1 MSPAKARLIH
11 LLGLPGH
18 KITYEQARDLLD
30 HPDVEVRC
38 ALAQRDDLEPEILF
52 FLARDVDPTVR
63 RIIAS
68 NTKVPEK
75 ASLVL
80 ASDADGDVRAE
91 LAMRLGKLIPGFDAA
106 DADKTWRTVHQ
117 VLALLVRDQLPRVRR
132 VISEALKYLP
142 DAPRDIVLQL
152 ARDPEVSVAAP
163 ILEFSPVLT
172 DQDLIDIIES
182 SPLTASL
189 VAISRRLNVGEEV
202 SNAIVGT
209 ADVDAIT
216 ALLNNQSA
224 QIREATL
231 DAIIDA
237 APVYPSWHEPLVTRR
252 QLPGRAAL
260 RIAGFVA
267 DTLLQKLAARQD
279 LDAATTSALGLIVKQ
294 KLNQDSGSLAPD
306 SLSAALDPIALRTA
320 AARAAGLMETGKL
333 TPVSIMKIAQ
343 DGVSTVIIAA
353 LAARANLPVDAVA
366 EVVRSGS
373 AKGMLA
379 VAWAGDFTADQAEIL
394 QLKVARVMPDQ
405 VIKPKSDGWFDATEA
420 EMEWQLNMFK
430 DAAQQ
435 NATDMAN
442 ASRRP
447 GT

>member
-30 HPDVEVRC
+30 HPDVDVRR

-52 FLARDVDPTVR
+52 FLARDADSSVR
-63 RIIAS
+63 RIIAANS
-68 NTKVPEK
+68 KAPEK
-75 ASLVL
+75 ASLIL
-80 ASDADGDVRAE
+80 ANDADGDVRAD
-91 LAMRLGKLIPGFDAA
+91 LAARLGKIIPGFDKA
-106 DADKTWRTVHQ
+106 DADKAWRTVHQ

-132 VISEALKYLP
+132 VLSDSLKYLP

-172 DQDLIDIIES
+172 DEDLLDIIQS

-189 VAISRRLNVGEEV
+189 VAISKRINVGEEV

-237 APVYPSWHEPLVTRR
+237 APVYPSWHEPLVHRR

-267 DTLLQKLAARQD
+267 EALLQKLAARQD
-279 LDAATTSALGLIVKQ
+279 LDAATTSALGLIVRQ
-294 KLNQDSGSLAPD
+294 KLSQDTPSFTPDPLA
-306 SLSAALDPIALRTA
+306 AALDPAALKIAS
-320 AARAAGLMETGKL
+320 ARAADLMQAGKL
-333 TPVSIMKIAQ
+333 TPASIMKIAQ
-343 DGVSTVIIAA
+343 DGVSTVAIAA
-353 LAARANLPVDAVA
+353 LAARANLSVETVA
-366 EVVRSGS
+366 EVVRSSS

-379 VAWAGDFTADQAEIL
+379 VAWAGDFTADQAELL
-394 QLKVARVMPDQ
+394 QLKVARVMPSQ
-405 VIKPKSDGWFDATEA
+405 VIKPRSDGWFDATEA

-430 DAAQQ
+430 DAAKQAATEFS
-435 NATDMAN
+435 NA
-442 ASRRP
+442 RRP
-447 GT
+447 GA

>member
-18 KITYEQARDLLD
+18 KIAYEQARDLLD
-30 HPDVEVRC
+30 HPDVEVRR
-38 ALAQRDDLEPEILF
+38 ALAQRTDLEPEILF
-52 FLARDVDPTVR
+52 FLARDSDASVR
-63 RIIAS
+63 RIIAT
-68 NTKVPEK
+68 NTTAPDK
-75 ASLVL
+75 ASVVL
-80 ASDADGDVRAE
+80 ASDSDADVRAD
-91 LAMRLGKLIPGFDAA
+91 LAQRLGKIIPGLDKSE
-106 DADKTWRTVHQ
+106 ADKAWRTVQQ

-132 VISEALKYLP
+132 ALSDALKYIP

-163 ILEFSPVLT
+163 VLEFSPVLT
-172 DQDLIDIIES
+172 DEDLIDIIQS

-189 VAISRRLNVGEEV
+189 IAISRRVNVGEEV

-260 RIAGFVA
+260 RIANFVA
-267 DTLLQKLAARQD
+267 DALLQKLAARQD
-279 LDAATTSALGLIVKQ
+279 FDAATTAALGLIVRQ
-294 KLNQDSGSLAPD
+294 KLNRGDTPALAPD
-306 SLSAALDPIALRTA
+306 PLSAALDPAALKVA
-320 AARAAGLMETGKL
+320 AARAADLMQAGKL

-343 DGVSTVIIAA
+343 DGVSTVVIAA
-353 LAARANLPVDAVA
+353 LAARASLPVTAVA
-366 EVVRSGS
+366 EVVRSAS

-379 VAWAGDFTADQAEIL
+379 VAWAGDFTADQAETL
-394 QLKVARVMPDQ
+394 QLKVARVMPNQ
-405 VIKPKSDGWFDATEA
+405 VIKPRSDGWFDATEA
-420 EMEWQLNMFK
+420 ELEWQLGMFK
-430 DAAQQ
+430 DAAK
-435 NATDMAN
+435 T
-442 ASRRP
+442 
-447 GT
+447 